1 MSASVPQAR
10 LARAFRG
17 VAARLSLALLALFV
31 LTALVAPEAAPYSP
45 NAQPNADT
53 GKNQPPSRAH
63 PFGTDLYS
71 RDVLSR
77 VMHGA
82 RVSLGV
88 AAQLIGDGLFRDQFL
103 LQRIA
108 GFVLVVFGALAGF
121 AGGWVDAVCMRM
133 VDALLSVP
141 RLLLL
146 IVIVASTGQLP
157 VAGLIL
163 LLGFTSWP
171 GMSRIVRGEVR
182 VLRVRD
188 FVLSARASGVPER
201 RILVSHVL
209 PGVVPQV
216 LVAATLALASVI
228 PLEAG
233 LSYLGFGVR
242 LPTPS
247 WGNIIREGSDSA
259 VETWWMVLF
268 PGLAIVATVLA
279 VNTLGERMREALD
292 PHTDDPR

>member
-17 VAARLSLALLALFV
+17 VAARLSLALLAIFV
-31 LTALVAPEAAPYSP
+31 LTALVAPNAAPYSP

-53 GKNQPPSRAH
+53 GKNQPPSHAH

-77 VMHGA
+77 VMYGA

-88 AAQLIGDGLFRDQFL
+88 AAASVL
-103 LQRIA
+103 LA
-108 GFVLVVFGALAGF
+108 VVVGTTIGALAGF

-146 IVIVASTGQLP
+146 IVVVASTGQLP

-182 VLRVRD
+182 AVRVRD
-188 FVLSARASGVPER
+188 FVLAARASGVPER

-233 LSYLGFGVR
+233 LSYLGFGVK

-247 WGNIIREGSDSA
+247 WGNIIREGSDTA
-259 VETWWMVLF
+259 VENWWMVLF
-268 PGLAIVATVLA
+268 PGLAIVSTVLA
-279 VNTLGERMREALD
+279 VNTLGERMREALA
-292 PHTDDPR
+292 PRPADS

>member
-1 MSASVPQAR
+1 MIKIVLLFLLI
-10 LARAFRG
+10 LAGIAMIGNVVTGFLRG
-17 VAARLSLALLALFV
+17 PKEPPKVA
-31 LTALVAPEAAPYSP
+31 
-45 NAQPNADT
+45 
-53 GKNQPPSRAH
+53 SRATCAH
-63 PFGTDLYS
+63 CGRVVIGTT
-71 RDVLSR
+71 V
-77 VMHGA
+77 
-82 RVSLGV
+82 
-88 AAQLIGDGLFRDQFL
+88 
-103 LQRIA
+103 
-108 GFVLVVFGALAGF
+108 GALAGF

-182 VLRVRD
+182 ALRVRE
-188 FVLSARASGVPER
+188 FVLAARAGGVPER

-247 WGNIIREGSDSA
+247 WGNIIREGSDTA

-279 VNTLGERMREALD
+279 VNTLGERMRDALD
-292 PHTDDPR
+292 PRPADPR

>member
-31 LTALVAPEAAPYSP
+31 LTALVAPNAAPYSP

-53 GKNQPPSRAH
+53 GKNQPPSHAH

-77 VMHGA
+77 VMYGA

-88 AAQLIGDGLFRDQFL
+88 AAASVL
-103 LQRIA
+103 LA
-108 GFVLVVFGALAGF
+108 VVVGTTIGALAGF

-146 IVIVASTGQLP
+146 IVVVASTGQLP

-182 VLRVRD
+182 AVRVRD
-188 FVLSARASGVPER
+188 FVLAARASGVPER

-233 LSYLGFGVR
+233 LSYLGFGVK

-247 WGNIIREGSDSA
+247 WGNIIREGSDTA
-259 VETWWMVLF
+259 VENWWMVLF

-279 VNTLGERMREALD
+279 VNTLGERMREALA
-292 PHTDDPR
+292 PRPADS

>member
-1 MSASVPQAR
+1 MSVSAPQAR

-17 VAARLSLALLALFV
+17 LAARLSLALLALFV
-31 LTALVAPEAAPYSP
+31 VTALVAPKAAPYSP

-53 GKNQPPSRAH
+53 GKNQPPSYAH

-88 AAQLIGDGLFRDQFL
+88 AAASVL
-103 LQRIA
+103 LA
-108 GFVLVVFGALAGF
+108 VVVGTTVGALAGF
-121 AGGWVDAVCMRM
+121 AGGWVDAVSMRL

-182 VLRVRD
+182 ALRVRD
-188 FVLSARASGVPER
+188 FVLAARASGVPER

-216 LVAATLALASVI
+216 LVSATLALASVI

-233 LSYLGFGVR
+233 LSFLGFGVR

-247 WGNIIREGSDSA
+247 WGNIIREGSDTA

-292 PHTDDPR
+292 PRAADLR

>member
-31 LTALVAPEAAPYSP
+31 VTALVAPEAAPYSP

-88 AAQLIGDGLFRDQFL
+88 AAASVLLAVVIGTT
-103 LQRIA
+103 
-108 GFVLVVFGALAGF
+108 VGALAGF
-121 AGGWVDAVCMRM
+121 AGGWVDGVCMRM

-182 VLRVRD
+182 ALRVRD

-247 WGNIIREGSDSA
+247 WGNIIREGSDTA

-292 PHTDDPR
+292 PRPADPR

>member
-31 LTALVAPEAAPYSP
+31 LTALVAPNAAPYSP

-53 GKNQPPSRAH
+53 GKNQPPSHAH

-77 VMHGA
+77 VMYGA

-88 AAQLIGDGLFRDQFL
+88 AAASVL
-103 LQRIA
+103 LA
-108 GFVLVVFGALAGF
+108 VVVGTTIGALAGF

-146 IVIVASTGQLP
+146 IVVVASTGQLP

-182 VLRVRD
+182 AVRVRD
-188 FVLSARASGVPER
+188 FVLAARASGVPER

-233 LSYLGFGVR
+233 LSYLGFGVK

-247 WGNIIREGSDSA
+247 WGNIIREGSDTA
-259 VETWWMVLF
+259 VENWWMVLF
-268 PGLAIVATVLA
+268 PGLAIVSTVLA
-279 VNTLGERMREALD
+279 VNTLGERMREALA
-292 PHTDDPR
+292 PRPADS